1 MATTKRFLT
10 FTQQVESLKSEKH
23 IEIPDSQFAEEILQR
38 IGYFS
43 LMGGYK
49 QLFRIPFSKKYKP
62 GTTFDEIV
70 ALYQFDANLR
80 ELFLKYLLQI
90 ERHIG
95 NLMAHYF
102 IEAHGISQ
110 KEYINPNNYNNIPRN
125 RNTIGGLM
133 KKLHG
138 AINSTEH
145 GYVNYYRT
153 QYGNVPL
160 WVTTSVLTFGSLS
173 KMYNVLPQSL
183 RSKVCRHFPAVNQRQ
198 LERYLSVLTKYRN
211 VCAHGDRLFTYKT
224 VDQILDTSLH
234 AKLKIPKKGNQ
245 YVYGK
250 QDLFAVVIAFR
261 YLLTKEDFSDFKR
274 KLVLE
279 IGKLNKKLIH
289 IAENELLE
297 QMGFPNSWKNLTHY
311 RLTP

>member
-1 MATTKRFLT
+1 MAASKHFLT
-10 FTQQVESLKSEKH
+10 FTQQVESLKNEKH
-23 IEIPDSQFAEEILQR
+23 IEISDYQYAEESLQK

-49 QLFRIPFSKKYKP
+49 HLFRIPFSKKYRP

-70 ALYQFDANLR
+70 ALYQFDSNLR

-95 NLMAHYF
+95 NLMSYYF
-102 IEAHGISQ
+102 IEAYGISQ
-110 KEYINPNNYNNIPRN
+110 REYMNPDNYNNIPRN
-125 RNTIGGLM
+125 RNTIGRLM

-145 GYVNYYRT
+145 SYVNYHRK
-153 QYGNVPL
+153 QYGNIPL
-160 WVTTSVLTFGSLS
+160 WVTISVLTFGSLS
-173 KMYNVLPQSL
+173 KMYKVLPQSL
-183 RSKVCRHFPAVNQRQ
+183 RSKVCRHFSAVNQRQ
-198 LERYLSVLTKYRN
+198 LEWYLSVLTKYRN
-211 VCAHGDRLFTYKT
+211 ACAHGERLFTYRT
-224 VDQILDTSLH
+224 IDQILDTSLH
-234 AKLKIPKKGNQ
+234 IKLKIPKKGNQ

-261 YLLTKEDFSDFKR
+261 YLLTKEDFSKFKR

-279 IGKLNKKLIH
+279 IEELNKKLIH
-289 IAENELLE
+289 ITENELLD
-297 QMGFPNSWKNLTHY
+297 QMGFPNNWKNIARYH
-311 RLTP
+311 LTP